1 MSQFIDSYFADQFTD
16 GTVRFASAGIRDL
29 ATSNW
34 RASLAQSEG
43 AFTIRV
49 YFDGVLTDV
58 DAPKPVALVPSEVA
72 LKLYDDSGALSET
85 LPFSGWVAIATG
97 VYTATSGGVAA
108 GSHNCEVGFRATF
121 SNPAVS
127 GKVSVITDG
136 ASNYPGETILV
147 DWIASSMGVE
157 VSSSGTFSG
166 QDPAFDGVDFATGF
180 SYR

>member
-34 RASLAQSEG
+34 RATLAQIEG

-58 DAPKPVALVPSEVA
+58 DAPKPVGLVPSEVA
-72 LKLYDDSGALSET
+72 LMLYDSVGVLSET
-85 LPFSGWVAIATG
+85 LPFSGWSEVSTG
-97 VYTATSGGVAA
+97 VYTATSGGVSS
-108 GSHNCEVGFRATF
+108 GSHNCEVGLRATF

-127 GKVSVITDG
+127 SKTSVITDG
-136 ASNYPGETILV
+136 TSNYPAETILV
-147 DWIASSMGVE
+147 DWIACSMGVE
-157 VSSSGTFSG
+157 VSLQGKFSG
-166 QDPAFDGVDFATGF
+166 DDPVFDAVDFATGF